1 MTVDSADQLP
11 VSPITNKSVT
21 RKKGERTLCLVDL
34 TADNKT
40 AQTRKTVINK

>member
-34 TADNKT
+34 TADNKNCPDKKNC
-40 AQTRKTVINK
+40 QK